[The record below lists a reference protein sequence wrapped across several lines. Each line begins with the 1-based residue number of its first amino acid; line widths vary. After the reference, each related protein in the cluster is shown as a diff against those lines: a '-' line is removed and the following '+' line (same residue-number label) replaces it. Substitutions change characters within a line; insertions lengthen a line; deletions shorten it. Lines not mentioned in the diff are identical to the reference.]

1 MHLSNFPLMP
11 FHGPTTLNAHEL
23 SLSDSALPPVTCI
36 AAIGLFPD
44 VGGTWWLPRL
54 PGGLGLYI
62 GLTGQR
68 MKAADL
74 LYSGIATH
82 YIPSDR

>member
-1 MHLSNFPLMP
+1 M
-11 FHGPTTLNAHEL
+11 
-23 SLSDSALPPVTCI
+23 SLS
-36 AAIGLFPD
+36 AIGLFPD
-44 VGGTWWLPRL
+44 VGGTYWLPRL
-54 PGGLGLYI
+54 PGGLGMFL
-62 GLTGQR
+62 GLTGHR